1 MTTTTFDCSP
11 TDKTVWIYAAKQQ
24 QQTLNEFIVAT
35 LNAQVKNMTLAA
47 PAWMPF
53 SVRVCD
59 CLVRGGI
66 TNQTQLIELIDSGDD
81 WHWQAMPNFSTRCYN
96 EVLQWRNNL

>member
-1 MTTTTFDCSP
+1 MSKLILDCDK

-24 QQTLNEFIVAT
+24 RKTLNEFVVAT
-35 LNAQVKNMTLAA
+35 LNSQVQNMQLAA

-59 CLVRGGI
+59 CLIRGGI
-66 TNQTQLIELIDSGDD
+66 TNKNQLIKLIDSGNAWD
-81 WHWQAMPNFSTRCYN
+81 WKGINNFSQQCYR
-96 EVLQWRNNL
+96 EVYEWRTNL